1 MILFDNKSSLRSLSC
16 QQFLRL
22 CSLPPHLCQTQQ
34 DHEDEAERHRYDLQ
48 QSRHC
53 LLSLLLQDLEE
64 DDVEQA
70 AGGDALDQSELSIVT
85 AAPARPMA
93 AHLDGDECGGV
104 DVVLL
109 AGVRQRH
116 ADPDADGGD
125 GAEHRHVHHRDHRP
139 QLHTHIYIRISRIS

>member
-64 DDVEQA
+64 DDIEETPRS
-70 AGGDALDQSELSIVT
+70 DALED
-85 AAPARPMA
+85 
-93 AHLDGDECGGV
+93 DEGRVV
-104 DVVLL
+104 DVLL
-109 AGVRQRH
+109 VRAG
-116 ADPDADGGD
+116 
-125 GAEHRHVHHRDHRP
+125 ES
-139 QLHTHIYIRISRIS
+139 HTHPHPYRRHQAEDGHVEEGNQRPELQQVSLTISAGETFPVKREALLWSGILM

>member
-1 MILFDNKSSLRSLSC
+1 MNRQKALNIYGIL
-16 QQFLRL
+16 
-22 CSLPPHLCQTQQ
+22 
-34 DHEDEAERHRYDLQ
+34 HEYEAERYPDHLHQAGHLRLGA
-48 QSRHC
+48 
-53 LLSLLLQDLEE
+53 LLLQDLEE

-85 AAPARPMA
+85 AARARPMA

-139 QLHTHIYIRISRIS
+139 QLHTHIYISRYLYIIYNIYNKVM

>member
-1 MILFDNKSSLRSLSC
+1 MKYFPSKSLLLRHGIL
-16 QQFLRL
+16 
-22 CSLPPHLCQTQQ
+22 
-34 DHEDEAERHRYDLQ
+34 HEYEAERDPDHLHQAGHLRLGA
-48 QSRHC
+48 
-53 LLSLLLQDLEE
+53 LLLQDLEE

-85 AAPARPMA
+85 AARARPMA
-93 AHLDGDECGGV
+93 AHLDCDECGGV

-139 QLHTHIYIRISRIS
+139 QLHTAIYISRYLHIIYNIYNTVM